1 MGASGGPHVFESP
14 SAAAGYLAPLRAGGR
29 TLVTTNGCFDL
40 LHAGH
45 VQYLY
50 EAAARGDLLAVGVN
64 CDEVV
69 RRLKGEGRPVQPEGD
84 RAAIIGALEM
94 VDCAFVF
101 HEGDPCAFLRLLRP
115 EIHVKGGDYTVDI
128 VEKPVVESYGGRIE
142 IVSFRRGLSTS
153 ALIEAI
159 RGSRP

>member
-1 MGASGGPHVFESP
+1 MGASGGPHVFDSP
-14 SAAAGYLAPLRAGGR
+14 SAAADYLTPLRAGGR

-50 EAAARGDLLAVGVN
+50 EAAAWGDLLAVGVN

-69 RRLKGEGRPVQPEGD
+69 RRLKGEGRPVQPERD
-84 RAAIIGALEM
+84 RAVIIGALEM

-101 HEGDPCAFLRLLRP
+101 HEDDPCAFLRLLQP

-153 ALIEAI
+153 ALIDTI